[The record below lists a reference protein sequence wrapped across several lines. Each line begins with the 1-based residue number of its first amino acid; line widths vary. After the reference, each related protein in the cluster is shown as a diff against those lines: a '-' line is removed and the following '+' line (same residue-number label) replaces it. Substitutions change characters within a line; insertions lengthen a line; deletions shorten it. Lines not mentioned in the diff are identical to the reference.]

1 MNARPAPST
10 PSRNLPLGYLRA
22 FITVLVVVHHAF
34 LAYHPFAPPPPRSLA
49 GSLIWTAFPIVDTQ
63 RAPGV
68 DLVIGFDDIYFMS
81 LMFLLAGVF
90 GWSSLTRRGAASY
103 IGERARR
110 LGIPF
115 IFGAAILGPL
125 AYYPTWLQTGGAAGP
140 FWTQWLA
147 LGIWPAGPVWF
158 LWVLL
163 AFSIIAATLFT
174 MLLRAGLPRAGERL
188 GSIMERLGSRPIAWF
203 AALVLVSAMAYV
215 PMALAFTPESWS
227 MAGPF
232 FVQTSRVLHY
242 AVYFAAGLG
251 LGAVGTARGLLDPAG
266 KLARRWPLWLGASIT
281 AFIFAIA
288 MLLIIL
294 STLKTGGPSTSLL
307 VIGNMAFVLS
317 CASSSLA
324 LVALFL
330 RFARKS
336 GRLRDSLSANAYG
349 IYILHYVCV
358 SWLQYALLGVNWS
371 GWPKALTVFSGAL
384 LIAWLLSAALRKV
397 PGLRMVLGEQGGG
410 ATTVRPSAA
419 SDLALES

>member
-1 MNARPAPST
+1 MNAIPGAST
-10 PSRNLPLGYLRA
+10 PSRNIPLGYLRA
-22 FITVLVVVHHAF
+22 FITALVVVHHAF
-34 LAYHPFAPPPPRSLA
+34 LAYHPFAPPPPRSLG

-68 DLVIGFDDIYFMS
+68 ELVIGFNDTYFMS

-103 IGERARR
+103 IRERARR

-125 AYYPTWLQTGGAAGP
+125 AYYPTWLQTGGVAGP
-140 FWTQWLA
+140 FWTQWVA

-163 AFSIIAATLFT
+163 AFSIIAAALFT
-174 MLLRAGLPRAGERL
+174 VWPRTGEILR
-188 GSIMERLGSRPIAWF
+188 SITGRFGPRPIAWF

-215 PMALAFTPESWS
+215 PMALAFTPEYWS

-232 FVQTSRVLHY
+232 SVQTSRVLHY

-251 LGAVGTARGLLDPAG
+251 LGAVGTDRGLLDPAG

-294 STLKTGGPSTSLL
+294 STFKTGGPSTRLL

-330 RFARKS
+330 RLARRS
-336 GRLRDSLSANAYG
+336 ARLRDSLSANAYG

-358 SWLQYALLGVNWS
+358 SWLQYALLGVNWA
-371 GWPKALTVFSGAL
+371 GWPKALAVFSGAL
-384 LIAWLLSAALRKV
+384 LIAWLLSAALRKM
-397 PGLRMVLGEQGGG
+397 PGIRMVLGEQGG
-410 ATTVRPSAA
+410 AATVRPSAA